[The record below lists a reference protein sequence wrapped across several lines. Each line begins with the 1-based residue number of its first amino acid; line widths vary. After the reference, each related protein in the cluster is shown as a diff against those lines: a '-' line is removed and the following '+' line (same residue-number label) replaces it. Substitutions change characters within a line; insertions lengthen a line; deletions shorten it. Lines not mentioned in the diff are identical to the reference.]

1 MKSTLLACCMAA
13 VLLAGCAKQADLPDI
28 IVGAS
33 SKGEFTRFR
42 ADLGNRFT
50 AEQLKDFDTAVQELQ
65 LDAMN
70 RDIPTAE
77 GREADMLRVAN
88 GKTVHAVT
96 LLGWQAR
103 KARFLREATEINR
116 MLEHDLM
123 LQADTAA
130 TGTPPAVT
138 SRIGSEKE
146 LLAQLLGK
154 LTETDRRLADLGRV
168 KP

>member
-1 MKSTLLACCMAA
+1 VLAGFLLG
-13 VLLAGCAKQADLPDI
+13 GCAKPADLPDI
-28 IVGAS
+28 IVSAS
-33 SKGEFTRFR
+33 SKEDFTRFR
-42 ADLGNRFT
+42 ADLGTRF
-50 AEQLKDFDTAVQELQ
+50 APEQLKDFDTATQELQ

-103 KARFLREATEINR
+103 KARFLREAAEINR
-116 MLEHDLM
+116 MLEHDLK

-138 SRIGSEKE
+138 SRIGSEKQ
-146 LLAQLLGK
+146 LLAQLQGK
-154 LTETDRRLADLGRV
+154 LAETDRRLAELSQT